1 MKDITWIKNRL
12 IAHRGLHS
20 KDKLVP
26 ENSMKAFELAIK
38 HNYGIE
44 MDINVLKDGTVVVF
58 HDITL
63 DRLTGQS
70 GNLNDLNYEQIKN
83 LKLLNTNEHIPT
95 LKEVLNFVDGRV
107 PLLIELKPL
116 GKQIYLCEQFMKI
129 MNQYKGAYAIH
140 SFSPKI
146 IYWFKKNHPK
156 VIRGQITEYFRNNQK
171 MKRFTKYLMKSM
183 FLNKFT
189 KPDFVNYGIHDLPNK
204 YCDKAYKNGMC
215 IISYASKSQEEFDMV
230 KSHYDNSVFELFIPR
245 E

>member
-20 KDKLVP
+20 KDKKIP

-58 HDITL
+58 HDISL

-70 GNLNDLNYEQIKN
+70 GNLSDLNYEQIKN
-83 LKLLNTNEHIPT
+83 LKLLDTDEHIPT
-95 LKEVLNFVDGRV
+95 LKEVLDFVNGRV

-116 GKQIYLCEQFMKI
+116 GKQIYLCEQFIKV
-129 MNQYKGAYAIH
+129 MNQYKGVYAIH

-146 IYWFKKNHPK
+146 VYWFKKYHPE
-156 VIRGQITEYFRNNQK
+156 VIRGQITEYFKNDLK
-171 MKRFTKYLMKSM
+171 MKKTVKFLMRSM
-183 FLNKFT
+183 FFNRFT

-204 YCDKAYKNGMC
+204 YCDKAYKKGMC
-215 IISYASKSQEEFDMV
+215 IISYASRTQEEFDMV